1 MSTVANAFFLARAYL
16 RERALATALNVML
29 LALGVGTI
37 IALLLTLHEAETR
50 MERDSAGIDLVVGA
64 KGSPLQMV
72 LSSVFALD
80 VPTGNIPMREAA
92 ALLKNP
98 LVKRAVPL
106 ALGDSYRAFRI
117 VGTEPA
123 YTELYRA
130 KPNAGRLWQQPLEVV
145 LGATVARESGLRVGA
160 KFAGAHGLGTGGGT
174 HDTAPFEVVGIL
186 AETGAVIDRL
196 ILTSVESIW
205 LAHDHGDTP
214 HTPDTDDPED
224 EVTAYLVQYASPIAA
239 ASLPRRVNASSS
251 LQAASPALETARL
264 FALLGVGISTFKVF
278 AAIMM
283 IAASLGIFV
292 GLMSALNT
300 QLRDL
305 ALLRVLGATPSTV
318 FLTLIMQGLMLGLM
332 GVILGVVLGHVGAY
346 AISLSLAAAQQVPV
360 AGFKML
366 AAEFWVA
373 LSALGLGFLAALYP
387 AWRAYH
393 RAAPQ
398 TLAEP

>member
-205 LAHDHGDTP
+205 LAHDHADAS

-239 ASLPRRVNASSS
+239 ASFPRRVNASSS

-283 IAASLGIFV
+283 IAAALGIFV

-305 ALLRVLGATPSTV
+305 ALLRVLGATPATV

-366 AAEFWVA
+366 AAEVWVA
-373 LSALGLGFLAALYP
+373 LSALGLGLLAALYP

>member
-98 LVKRAVPL
+98 LIKRAVPL

-123 YTELYRA
+123 YTELYGA

-205 LAHDHGDTP
+205 LAHDHADAS

-239 ASLPRRVNASSS
+239 ASFPRRVNASSS

-283 IAASLGIFV
+283 IAAALGIFV

-305 ALLRVLGATPSTV
+305 ALLRVLGATPATV

-373 LSALGLGFLAALYP
+373 LSALGLGLLAALYP